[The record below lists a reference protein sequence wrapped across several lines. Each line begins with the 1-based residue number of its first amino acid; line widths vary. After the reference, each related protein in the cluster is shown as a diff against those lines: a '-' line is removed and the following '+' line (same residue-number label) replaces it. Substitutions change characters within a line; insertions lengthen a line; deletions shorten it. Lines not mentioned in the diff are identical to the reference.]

1 MLLGPGAV
9 VMSKRFVRLA
19 AVAAT
24 VWSIGAAAQQPA
36 APPPPVARP
45 GAPRLVVI
53 LVIDQFRADYV
64 DMYGHQWTA
73 GLRRLYDRGAVFPL
87 AMYPY
92 SGSVTCPGHVTIGTG
107 NLPYAHGMFAN
118 TIYDKTLRRGV
129 GCMSDPTATSV
140 PFGGAT
146 GTERHS
152 GRNVKTPAFADELR
166 LQARRPPNIVSVALK
181 PRSAIGLGGRGGPNT
196 VVVWE
201 EDNGTW
207 ATSDAYT
214 KTPWPDVD
222 EYVRAHPMAAAYGQ
236 SWSRLKPESTYLH
249 DDDGAGENSPG
260 TWTRTFPH
268 KLESKTGKP
277 DIDFVTAW
285 ERSPWN
291 DEFVAGLALHL
302 LASRKLGTQ
311 PGTDMLALSLTS
323 LDSIGHEF
331 GPRSHEV
338 QDALMR
344 ADVLVGRLLTALD
357 RQVGPGNYV
366 VAFSAD
372 HGVAFVPEQ
381 AAALGMDAGRIVS
394 KEIVTAVETTIT
406 QFLGAGPHCGICTE
420 QQIWLTPGT
429 LDQLRSR
436 TGAIE
441 AVRSALKDV
450 RGIERVL
457 FADDLTAATA
467 ADDPILRASRLS
479 YVPGRS
485 ADFILVPKP
494 VLDDSGLDW
503 HQPRHTVRIRPPR
516 AGGLLRRRHR
526 ARPLSRAGQPGRHRA
541 DVRGADP
548 HHPRTHRREGA
559 DASVAAIEL
568 IIGA

>member
-1 MLLGPGAV
+1 M
-9 VMSKRFVRLA
+9 
-19 AVAAT
+19 
-24 VWSIGAAAQQPA
+24 
-36 APPPPVARP
+36 ARP

-64 DMYGHQWTA
+64 DMYGHQWTG

-129 GCMSDPTATSV
+129 GCMTDPTATSV

-181 PRSAIGLGGRGGPNT
+181 PRSAIGLGGHGGPNT

-249 DDDGAGENSPG
+249 EDDGAGENSPG

-277 DIDFVTAW
+277 DIEFVTAW

-344 ADVLVGRLLTALD
+344 ADVLVGRLLD
-357 RQVGPGNYV
+357 
-366 VAFSAD
+366 
-372 HGVAFVPEQ
+372 
-381 AAALGMDAGRIVS
+381 
-394 KEIVTAVETTIT
+394 
-406 QFLGAGPHCGICTE
+406 GARP
-420 QQIWLTPGT
+420 
-429 LDQLRSR
+429 
-436 TGAIE
+436 
-441 AVRSALKDV
+441 
-450 RGIERVL
+450 
-457 FADDLTAATA
+457 
-467 ADDPILRASRLS
+467 ASR
-479 YVPGRS
+479 
-485 ADFILVPKP
+485 
-494 VLDDSGLDW
+494 
-503 HQPRHTVRIRPPR
+503 PRQ
-516 AGGLLRRRHR
+516 LRRRLLGGPRRRLR
-526 ARPLSRAGQPGRHRA
+526 ARAGRGTRHGRRPHRLQRDRHGGRNDDHAVSRRRTPLRHLHRTADLVDARDARPVAGPDRRDRGRSQR
-541 DVRGADP
+541 V
-548 HHPRTHRREGA
+548 EGRCA
-559 DASVAAIEL
+559 ASSACCSPTS
-568 IIGA
+568 